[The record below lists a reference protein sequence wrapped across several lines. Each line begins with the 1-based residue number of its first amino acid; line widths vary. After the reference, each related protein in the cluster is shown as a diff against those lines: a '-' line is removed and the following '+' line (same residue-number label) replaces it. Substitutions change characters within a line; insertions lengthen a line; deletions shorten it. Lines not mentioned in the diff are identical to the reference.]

1 MKKVCKKCLYDTN
14 HPLGLTINEEGICSG
29 CLIHDEKYNLDSGVT
44 SKEYKD
50 KINLTVNTTSTPEE
64 NKLIIFNGLTYH
76 ASTTPT
82 TTPRRVAI
90 NFNYR

>member
-1 MKKVCKKCLYDTN
+1 MDSNKENLFKKGSQYSRKDVGWVLLPETGRPAGGTWDT
-14 HPLGLTINEEGICSG
+14 G
-29 CLIHDEKYNLDSGVT
+29 YVR
-44 SKEYKD
+44 
-50 KINLTVNTTSTPEE
+50 VE
-64 NKLIIFNGLTYH
+64 NKLIIFDGLTYH